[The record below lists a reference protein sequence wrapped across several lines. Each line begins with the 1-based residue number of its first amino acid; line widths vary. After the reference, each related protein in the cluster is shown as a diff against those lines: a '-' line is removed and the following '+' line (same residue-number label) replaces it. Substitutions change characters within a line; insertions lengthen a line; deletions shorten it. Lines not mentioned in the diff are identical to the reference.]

1 MKSLLCLVLLAG
13 SPVVFSAINP
23 DAVVCSDYNDY
34 LVGYKAGFKVGYQ
47 KVHGQGV
54 VAPIPPTPPYP
65 SYAMTYE
72 NGFADGVLAGMNY

>member
-47 KVHGQGV
+47 KVHGQV
-54 VAPIPPTPPYP
+54 TPPTPPTP
-65 SYAMTYE
+65 ATPAGVPLTYE